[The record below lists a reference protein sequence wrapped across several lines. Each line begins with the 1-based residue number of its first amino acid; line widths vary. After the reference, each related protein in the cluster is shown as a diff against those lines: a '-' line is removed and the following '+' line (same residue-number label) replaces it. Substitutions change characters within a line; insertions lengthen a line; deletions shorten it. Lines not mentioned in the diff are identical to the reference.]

1 MTGKDKTA
9 LIVAAGQGIGA
20 ACARTLTAQGWR
32 VCLMST
38 SDACERL
45 AAELGGF
52 ARRGSVTEPADLQ
65 GLVDLALDKTGRI
78 DAVVNNTGHGA
89 GSSAVT
95 QAASY
100 DPAGEHHLLDISDAE
115 WHHGLDLY
123 LLNVV
128 RMARI
133 VTPVLKRQGGGAI
146 VNISSL
152 GTVEPRP
159 EYPLSA
165 LRLALHGFTKLYAD
179 RHARDGIRMN
189 NVLPGFVENWPVAE
203 AVQRG
208 TPIGRT
214 VKLTEVAETVAF
226 LLSDGAAAITG
237 QNMLV
242 DGGLVRGV
250 R

>member
-1 MTGKDKTA
+1 MMGTGKTA
-9 LIVAAGQGIGA
+9 LVIAAGQGIGA
-20 ACARTLTAQGWR
+20 ATARTLAGQGWQ
-32 VCLMST
+32 VGLIST
-38 SDACERL
+38 SGAAEAL

-52 ARRGSVTEPADLQ
+52 ALRGSVTATADLAA
-65 GLVDLALDKTGRI
+65 LVELALEKTGRV

-89 GSSAVT
+89 GSSGAT
-95 QAASY
+95 QASTY
-100 DPAGEHHLLDISDAE
+100 DPDGNHHLLDITDEE
-115 WHHGLDLY
+115 WHQGLDLY

-128 RMARI
+128 RMARL
-133 VTPVLKRQGGGAI
+133 VTPVLQRQGGGAI

-159 EYPLSA
+159 EFPLST

-189 NVLPGFVENWPVAE
+189 NVLPGFVENWPVAD

-214 VKLTEVAETVAF
+214 VKLTEIADTVAF
-226 LLSDGAAAITG
+226 LLSEGAGAITG
-237 QNMLV
+237 QNILV
-242 DGGLVRGV
+242 DGGLVRAA

>member
-1 MTGKDKTA
+1 MTNKTKTA
-9 LIVAAGQGIGA
+9 LVIAAGHGIGA
-20 ACARTLTAQGWR
+20 ASARALAAQGWR
-32 VCLMST
+32 VGLMST
-38 SDACERL
+38 SDACETL
-45 AAELGGF
+45 AHELGGF
-52 ARRGSVTEPADLQ
+52 ARRGSVTETADLQ
-65 GLVDLALDKTGRI
+65 ALVDLALAETGRI

-89 GSSAVT
+89 GSSGVT
-95 QAASY
+95 QASTY
-100 DPAGEHHLLDISDAE
+100 DPAGNHHLLDLTDAD

-123 LLNVV
+123 VLNVV

-133 VTPVLKRQGGGAI
+133 VTPILQRQGGGAI

-189 NVLPGFVENWPVAE
+189 NVLPGFVENWPVDDQ
-203 AVQRG
+203 VQRG
-208 TPIGRT
+208 TPMGRA
-214 VKLTEVAETVAF
+214 VKLSEIADTVAF
-226 LLSDGAAAITG
+226 LLSDGAGAITG
-237 QNMLV
+237 QNILV